1 MTTYRYRPEIAA
13 ALPRYGVRLLPHT
26 RPELVREFVAD
37 LYRFELR
44 ALRDRLLRRE
54 FPKPEYAARV
64 TLLRDKYGI
73 LMWRAREWAAPT
85 FDDGVSQRGREAG
98 E

>member
-26 RPELVREFVAD
+26 RPELVREFVSD

-44 ALRDRLLRRE
+44 ALRERLLRKE

-64 TLLRDKYGI
+64 TRLRDKYGI
-73 LMWRAREWAAPT
+73 LMWRAREWAVPT
-85 FDDGVSQRGREAG
+85 FYDRNSQGGGEARE
-98 E
+98 

>member
-1 MTTYRYRPEIAA
+1 MTRYSYRPEIEV
-13 ALPRYGVRLLPHT
+13 ALPRYGIRLQPHT

-54 FPKPEYAARV
+54 FPKSEYAARV
-64 TLLRDKYGI
+64 TALRDKYGV
-73 LMWRAREWAAPT
+73 LAWRAREWALP
-85 FDDGVSQRGREAG
+85 V
-98 E
+98 